1 MKNKRKPEIEQEG
14 NIINFNLLLLLLFAN
29 SLALGIIHVN
39 FESNDILRAKIVI
52 TWLLVKALIILLNVK
67 YMKSLANKL
76 IHDKEIKLSSGEIIR
91 NTHLISCIC
100 SFVGFLMMKV

>member
-1 MKNKRKPEIEQEG
+1 MGHKDETP
-14 NIINFNLLLLLLFAN
+14 IIHFKLLLLLLLVN
-29 SLALGIIHVN
+29 SLTLGFVHVN
-39 FESNDILRAKIVI
+39 FKSNDILRAKIVI